1 VSSDRLPTQA
11 SAAYQMIGHYEVV
24 HKIATGG
31 MGEVLLARQRGP
43 SNFSRYVV
51 LKRLHP
57 KLTEDPQFVAMFLN
71 EARIAANLS
80 HPNIIHIYELF
91 EDPPGSYVIAMEYV
105 RGGTVLSLLRENKR
119 AGKRGLPPG
128 VVVRVAT
135 AVSEALH
142 YAYFEPG
149 PDGAPRRVIH
159 RDVSPSNVIIGYD
172 GHVKL
177 VDFGIAKALEA
188 DAVTQATTLKG
199 KYGYM
204 SPEQLKSQSLD
215 HGTDVFS
222 LGTMLWEMFCGK
234 RLFKR
239 DTALQ
244 MLYAILEEPIPRPS
258 ERVATLPPA
267 IDHIVM
273 RALSRS
279 KTDRYQ
285 DALEVAHDLRIVA
298 HNHEWD
304 YEASALS
311 RLMRDTF
318 PDERSPVLTDAGAG
332 SQTTGRTS
340 QPVPLPTTR
349 ITQVDR
355 KIGESAGHSAG
366 NEPPVLV
373 ASPGLV
379 QEPNAESDEGGRMFP
394 VLVLLL
400 VIVAS
405 ALFWITVLH
414 A

>member
-1 VSSDRLPTQA
+1 
-11 SAAYQMIGHYEVV
+11 MIGHYELV

-43 SNFSRYVV
+43 SNFSRYAV

-57 KLTEDPQFVAMFLN
+57 KLTEDPQFVTMFLN

-80 HPNIIHIYELF
+80 HPNVIHIYELF
-91 EDPPGSYVIAMEYV
+91 EDHPGSYVIAMEYV
-105 RGGTVLSLLRENKR
+105 RGGTVLSLLRETAR
-119 AGKRGLPPG
+119 AGKGGLPPG
-128 VVVRVAT
+128 VVVRIAC

-215 HGTDVFS
+215 HCTDVFS
-222 LGTMLWEMFCGK
+222 LGTMMWEMLCGK

-239 DTALQ
+239 DTAMQ

-258 ERVATLPPA
+258 ERVSTLPPA
-267 IDHIVM
+267 VDDIVM

-279 KTDRYQ
+279 KPDRYQ
-285 DALEVAHDLRIVA
+285 DALELAQDLRIVA
-298 HNHEWD
+298 QNNEWD
-304 YEASALS
+304 SEASTLS
-311 RLMRDTF
+311 RLMRETL
-318 PDERSPVLTDAGAG
+318 PDELAAVITG
-332 SQTTGRTS
+332 SGSDSQPTGRSLQAASRPATVITKVDKANDLAPRGLVTS
-340 QPVPLPTTR
+340 
-349 ITQVDR
+349 
-355 KIGESAGHSAG
+355 
-366 NEPPVLV
+366 EPSVSV
-373 ASPGLV
+373 STSGIVHEPGLD
-379 QEPNAESDEGGRMFP
+379 PNEGGRMFP

-405 ALFWITVLH
+405 ALFWLTIMRV
-414 A
+414 

>member
-1 VSSDRLPTQA
+1 
-11 SAAYQMIGHYEVV
+11 MIGHYEVV
-24 HKIATGG
+24 HKLATGG

-43 SNFSRYVV
+43 SNFSRYAV

-91 EDPPGSYVIAMEYV
+91 EDSPGSYVIAMEYV
-105 RGGTVLSLLRENKR
+105 RGGTVLSLLRERKR
-119 AGKRGLPPG
+119 AGKGGLPPG
-128 VVVRVAT
+128 VVVRIAS

-149 PDGAPRRVIH
+149 PDGGPRRVIH
-159 RDVSPSNVIIGYD
+159 RDVSPSNVIIGFD

-188 DAVTQATTLKG
+188 DAITQATTLKG

-204 SPEQLKSQSLD
+204 SPEQLKSQPLD
-215 HGTDVFS
+215 HCTDVFS

-244 MLYAILEEPIPRPS
+244 MLWAIIEEPIPKPS
-258 ERVATLPPA
+258 ERVNTLPPA
-267 IDHIVM
+267 VDHIVM

-279 KTDRYQ
+279 KSDRYQ
-285 DALEVAHDLRIVA
+285 DALELAQDLRIVA
-298 HNHEWD
+298 QNHEWD
-304 YEASALS
+304 HETSALS
-311 RLMRDTF
+311 RLMRETL
-318 PDERSPVLTDAGAG
+318 PDEIAAANTGRG
-332 SQTTGRTS
+332 SDSQPTGRT
-340 QPVPLPTTR
+340 QPPPRQPITR
-349 ITQVDR
+349 ITQVGKKPGATAPLPQVDDVLEVSMSSSEAVLDPSLDR
-355 KIGESAGHSAG
+355 
-366 NEPPVLV
+366 
-373 ASPGLV
+373 
-379 QEPNAESDEGGRMFP
+379 DEGGIMSP
-394 VLVLLL
+394 VLVLLF
-400 VIVAS
+400 VIAAS
-405 ALFWITVLH
+405 VCFWIVVLR